1 VGDIMAGSETVMA
14 TNGVPLPL
22 SVLAKTLTYSGS
34 FIATQ
39 VVVYDGLTYTQ
50 TYTNNG
56 TQITH
61 ISQWVAS

>member
-1 VGDIMAGSETVMA
+1 MAGSETVLA
-14 TNGVPLPL
+14 TNAVALPL
-22 SVLAKTLTYSGS
+22 SNLAKTLTYSGS

-39 VVVYDGLTYTQ
+39 VVVYNALTYTQ
-50 TYTNNG
+50 TFTNNG